1 MKDVKDAVKINHNRA
16 EEAKEVK
23 ETTKSLYQMAFA
35 EDTEAFI
42 DYYYN
47 EKCSTNE
54 IYTITENSDVVSM
67 LHLNPFSVQIKVG
80 NTRIERTIY
89 YLVAVAT
96 HKEKRKQGFM
106 RKLLIGAM
114 KDLYEEKSPFL
125 FLMPAN
131 PEIYQ
136 PFQFRYF
143 YKKKEVT
150 FRRPINHLIQEGY
163 LEEIVD
169 GNNSALAEQL
179 NEFLNHQYQI
189 SIYRDIEYMKR
200 LLKELKAQNGCCYL
214 EREGDKVKSFL
225 TDRKSVV

>member
-89 YLVAVAT
+89 YIVAVAT
-96 HKEKRKQGFM
+96 RKEKRRQGLM
-106 RKLLIGAM
+106 RKLRIRAM
-114 KDLYEEKSPFL
+114 KD
-125 FLMPAN
+125 
-131 PEIYQ
+131 I
-136 PFQFRYF
+136 
-143 YKKKEVT
+143 KKK
-150 FRRPINHLIQEGY
+150 
-163 LEEIVD
+163 
-169 GNNSALAEQL
+169 
-179 NEFLNHQYQI
+179 
-189 SIYRDIEYMKR
+189 K
-200 LLKELKAQNGCCYL
+200 
-214 EREGDKVKSFL
+214 
-225 TDRKSVV
+225 